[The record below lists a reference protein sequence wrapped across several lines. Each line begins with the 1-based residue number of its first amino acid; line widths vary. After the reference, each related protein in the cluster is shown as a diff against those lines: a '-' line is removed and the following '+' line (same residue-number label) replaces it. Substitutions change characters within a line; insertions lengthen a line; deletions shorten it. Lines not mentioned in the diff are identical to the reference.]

1 MFERCIF
8 MVALIGHRESPVK
21 RLFQITR
28 EGRHGRLSL
37 LFHNALQRVLMFPGE
52 IHDHG
57 DLGFRNFVS
66 EYAALADTM
75 LMHMHHDAARF
86 IGILV
91 KKSHQD
97 VGHKF
102 HRRVIIVQQENAIH
116 ARLLRLGFGA
126 GDHSR
131 PGTIVPGIALAGLA
145 RGTKRRQG
153 HPAPAYPDP
162 NRKLADRHFVL
173 VLNPSLLVM

>member
-1 MFERCIF
+1 
-8 MVALIGHRESPVK
+8 
-21 RLFQITR
+21 
-28 EGRHGRLSL
+28 
-37 LFHNALQRVLMFPGE
+37 MFPRE

-57 DLGFRNFVS
+57 DLGFRDFVS
-66 EYAALADTM
+66 KYAALPDTM

-91 KKSHQD
+91 EKSHQD
-97 VGHKF
+97 VGDEF

-131 PGTIVPGIALAGLA
+131 PGTIVPGLALAGFA
-145 RGTKRRQG
+145 RGAKRRQE

-162 NRKLADRHFVL
+162 NRKLADRHYFRPQPRPTSHVGRHTQM
-173 VLNPSLLVM
+173 VRGQPYPGPAGFGRDRP